1 MKEISTMLD
10 LNQITP
16 DEGNDFALIPHGTIV
31 RVIMHIKP
39 QMDGVYIPDLAND
52 SIFRQSATTSA
63 KWIECEFNIIGG
75 QFDKRKVWHNIFFD
89 GDKKNP
95 SGVSMSREI
104 GLQSLRKI
112 IDSAKGLI
120 PTDMSPEANAKRQ
133 ISGLEALNGMEFC
146 IKVAVEKGTNGYD
159 DKNKMLSPVTVNQ
172 EGYIGGGNAPQTQAP
187 SQPSSPIQPQGQQ
200 PQTGAVPTWAK

>member
-1 MKEISTMLD
+1 MLD

-63 KWIECEFNIIGG
+63 KWVECEFNIIGG
-75 QFDKRKVWHNIFFD
+75 QYDKRKVWHNIFFD

>member
-1 MKEISTMLD
+1 MLD

-16 DEGNDFALIPHGTIV
+16 DEGNDFALIPHGTIA

-39 QMDGVYIPDLAND
+39 QMDGVSIPDLAND

-112 IDSAKGLI
+112 VDSAKGLV
-120 PTDMSPEANAKRQ
+120 PSDMSPEANAKRQ

>member
-1 MKEISTMLD
+1 MLD

-16 DEGNDFALIPHGTIV
+16 DEGNDFALIPHGTIA

-39 QMDGVYIPDLAND
+39 QMDGVSIPDLAND

-63 KWIECEFNIIGG
+63 KWVECEFNIIGG
-75 QFDKRKVWHNIFFD
+75 QYDKRKVWHNIFFD

-159 DKNKMLSPVTVNQ
+159 DKNKMLAPILINQ
-172 EGYIGGGNAPQTQAP
+172 DGYIGGNAPQAPTQSP
-187 SQPSSPIQPQGQQ
+187 ISQPQVQQ

>member
-1 MKEISTMLD
+1 MLD

-16 DEGNDFALIPHGTIV
+16 DEGNDFALIPHGTIA

-63 KWIECEFNIIGG
+63 KWVECEFNIIGG
-75 QFDKRKVWHNIFFD
+75 QYDKRKVWHNIFFD

>member
-1 MKEISTMLD
+1 MLD

-16 DEGNDFALIPHGTIV
+16 DEGNDFALIPHGTIA

-39 QMDGVYIPDLAND
+39 QMDGVSIPDLAND

-63 KWIECEFNIIGG
+63 KWVECEFNIIGG
-75 QFDKRKVWHNIFFD
+75 QYDKRKVWHNIFFD

>member
-1 MKEISTMLD
+1 MLD

-39 QMDGVYIPDLAND
+39 QMDGVSIPDLAND

-63 KWIECEFNIIGG
+63 KWVECEFNIIGG
-75 QFDKRKVWHNIFFD
+75 QYDKRKVWHNIFFD

>member
-1 MKEISTMLD
+1 MLD

-16 DEGNDFALIPHGTIV
+16 DEGNDFALIPHGTIA

-39 QMDGVYIPDLAND
+39 QMDGVSIPDLAND

-112 IDSAKGLI
+112 VDSAKGLA
-120 PTDMSPEANAKRQ
+120 PSDMSPEANTKRQ

-172 EGYIGGGNAPQTQAP
+172 EGYIGGGNAPQAQAP

-200 PQTGAVPTWAK
+200 QHSGVKPSWA